1 MEVRSR
7 VALDIKNQEH
17 LTGFQRVEPTE
28 TLLASLDAASQNL
41 ESAAPVEILQWA
53 VENYAP
59 NFAMA
64 TAFGPEGM
72 TMIHMLSTFA
82 PETPIFNLETGYQ
95 FQETLELREKVKQ
108 RYGIEVQLVRP
119 ELDVV
124 EYEQLHGGPVYKS
137 DPNKCCYD
145 IKLSLLKKVANRLHC
160 WSSAIRRDQS
170 PDRAKAPI
178 VGWDKKFG
186 LIKVSPLAN
195 CSKKDIWNMILEH
208 DIPYKTLHD
217 QGYPSVGCWPCTRPI
232 GIGEDERAGRWSGTA
247 KTECGLHSME
257 D

>member
-1 MEVRSR
+1 M
-7 VALDIKNQEH
+7 ALDIKNQEQI
-17 LTGFQRVEPTE
+17 TGFQRVEPTE

-95 FQETLELREKVKQ
+95 FQETLDLREKVKQ

-145 IKLSLLKKVANRLHC
+145 RMLSLLK
-160 WSSAIRRDQS
+160 
-170 PDRAKAPI
+170 
-178 VGWDKKFG
+178 
-186 LIKVSPLAN
+186 
-195 CSKKDIWNMILEH
+195 
-208 DIPYKTLHD
+208 
-217 QGYPSVGCWPCTRPI
+217 
-232 GIGEDERAGRWSGTA
+232 
-247 KTECGLHSME
+247 
-257 D
+257 

>member
-1 MEVRSR
+1 M
-7 VALDIKNQEH
+7 ALDIKNQEH

-145 IKLSLLKKVANRLHC
+145 RKLSLLKKVANRLHC

-208 DIPYKTLHD
+208 DIPYNPLHD

-257 D
+257 E